1 MNTIFKGLAFSAI
14 AMAGTASAAEVL
26 VTTNIT
32 TSTTW
37 TADNTY
43 NLQGQIYV
51 EAGATLTIDPGVRVA
66 SDLGGSLAVAN
77 GAQIFVNGTAANPV
91 VMTSKLD
98 DGTWREAANEWGN
111 LTIMGDGYISENA
124 TPGNVAHPDANNVAT
139 MEGLGSGGSLD
150 LYGGG
155 NDDDD
160 SGVLNYLSIRYGGK
174 VVSLANEL
182 NGLSLG
188 GLGRGTDIDYVE
200 IMNNVDDGIEIW
212 GGAVNIKH
220 ASIWNVGDDSF
231 DVDQGW
237 RGKGQFL
244 FIVQG
249 YSLDASQGSGVGDN
263 AFETDGAEDS
273 DWQPVTTAAIY
284 NATVIGQPVA
294 GDGLTAW
301 RDNARV
307 QYHQSVFM
315 DGGEKVVRDDNLD
328 GDGAQGYGHNGTL
341 TWAETWSTPYTATST
356 VNPAQ
361 APLTPADLYQSQ
373 TTGNLAGMYDS
384 VFFRNLNGSAYT
396 AADAVGVFDAA
407 NNNVKVPGFAD
418 ADSPIRCLV
427 RGDAVSK
434 GGKTMVPV
442 AYVDPRAANDAL
454 ASVSTPPADGFYDAT
469 SYRGAFSASENWL
482 AGWSAADEFG
492 FLTDGCATTRE
503 GSGLNVP
510 FSLAANGKPALG
522 NTSWGFVVDNPTASC
537 GVGAGSV
544 ALVFVSFDAPLTLP
558 LGGMGCSGGT
568 GELLIGLN
576 VYTTLA
582 GLYLGAPA
590 TLPAPLPANPAF
602 AGAAFSA
609 QSVFATPT
617 GDLRLGSAMD
627 VVLGSY

>member
-1 MNTIFKGLAFSAI
+1 
-14 AMAGTASAAEVL
+14 MAGTANAAEVL
-26 VTTNIT
+26 VSSDIT

-51 EAGATLTIDPGVRVA
+51 QPGASLTIEAGTRVA
-66 SDLGGSLAVAN
+66 SDLGGSLAVAK
-77 GAQIFVNGTAANPV
+77 GAQIFVNGTADEPV

-111 LTIMGDGYISENA
+111 LTIMGDAFISEDA
-124 TPGNVAHPDANNVAT
+124 TPGNVPTPSASNVAT
-139 MEGLGSGGSLD
+139 MEGLGSGGASD

-160 SGVLNYLSIRYGGK
+160 SGTLNHLSIRFGGK

-188 GLGRGTDIDYVE
+188 GIGRGTDIDHVE

-212 GGAVNIKH
+212 GGTVNLKH

-237 RGKGQFL
+237 RGKAQFV

-284 NATVIGQPVA
+284 NATVIGQPVD

-315 DGGEKVVRDDNLD
+315 DGGEAVVKFDNLD

-341 TWAETWSTPYTATST
+341 SWADTWTTSYTQTST
-356 VNPAQ
+356 VNPSNNPAAMYQAQ
-361 APLTPADLYQSQ
+361 TK
-373 TTGNLAGMYDS
+373 GNLAGIYDS
-384 VFFRNLNGSAYT
+384 VFFRNLGGSAYT
-396 AADAVGVFDAA
+396 EANARGVFDAA
-407 NNNVKVPGFAD
+407 NDNVQVLGFAEAD
-418 ADSPIRCLV
+418 APIRTLV
-427 RGDAVSK
+427 RGAAVSR

-442 AYVDPRAANDAL
+442 AFVDPRAANDAA
-454 ASVSTPPADGFYDAT
+454 ASVGTPPTDGFYDAT
-469 SYRGAFSASENWL
+469 TFRGAFSATDNWL
-482 AGWSAADEFG
+482 EGWSAADEFG
-492 FLTDGCATTRE
+492 FLTDSKAVVRE
-503 GSGLNVP
+503 GSNNVP
-510 FSLAANGKPALG
+510 FSIAASGKPVLG
-522 NTSWGFVVDNPTASC
+522 NFGFGFTVSNPTASC
-537 GVGAGSV
+537 EVTAGQL
-544 ALVFVSFDAPLTLP
+544 ALVFISFDAPLTFP
-558 LGGMGCSGGT
+558 LAGFGCGGGAGDV
-568 GELLIGLN
+568 LIGLN
-576 VYTTLA
+576 IFKTLT
-582 GLYLGAPA
+582 GLYLGAPVTVA
-590 TLPAPLPANPAF
+590 APIPADPAF
-602 AGAAFSA
+602 AGLPFSA
-609 QSVFATPT
+609 QAAFAGP
-617 GDLRLGSAMD
+617 GVIRLGSAVD
-627 VVLGSY
+627 VTLGTF